1 MLKLEL
7 SIPDDVIYE
16 LKSTTKRG
24 NSIEDRLRLNL
35 AIGMIINQEM
45 SLAKCAQIAGHNLGD
60 FMIALNELGI
70 PSVHYSEEMLADDLK
85 FADEGNSCMKVG
97 GAVFMEKEYRTE
109 DICYLIVKVLE
120 FCKEAWGVSLE
131 DFIDLIE
138 KHNIPKILWEGYD
151 SFKLDTVEVI
161 AEELTLLVRSS

>member
-7 SIPDDVIYE
+7 PIPDDVIYE

-35 AIGMIINQEM
+35 AIGMFVNQEI

-60 FMIALNELGI
+60 FIIALNELGI

-85 FADEGNSCMKVG
+85 FADEGNSCMKTDNLN
-97 GAVFMEKEYRTE
+97 AF
-109 DICYLIVKVLE
+109 LE
-120 FCKEAWGVSLE
+120 FASEQRVVGKGFKFERKGC
-131 DFIDLIE
+131 
-138 KHNIPKILWEGYD
+138 YD
-151 SFKLDTVEVI
+151 
-161 AEELTLLVRSS
+161 R